1 MNDLHEARTLAEE
14 MFNDEGVQSTP
25 VEEPTSGAAESAPEE
40 TAEPVAEKTESVAL
54 ESVPGQMVEEA
65 IASAEMAAQT
75 AQQKTDELSQ
85 VTKQLA
91 EISRQNEELKS
102 TIEQMSQ
109 VQEEAIT
116 EQLLE
121 PPVFDAE
128 KILYG
133 DAESQAK
140 ALTEYQNK
148 LNEYNKAMI
157 RKDME
162 EELAPIME
170 FARQGMEARDKADA
184 LKAIKEAVPEMS
196 DIDSKAG
203 LLDTIIE
210 QNPFLSGSDKPM
222 EEKYIMAYMLA
233 RGVDAVNNPPVVPE
247 PPKEPTAQE
256 LMEYARNNKEFAE
269 MLAMEKIA
277 AVQSGQQVP
286 PLSASSGAVN
296 AAPTIQNE
304 PKNLEEATELFKNM
318 LRV

>member
-1 MNDLHEARTLAEE
+1 MNDLYEARTLAEE

-25 VEEPTSGAAESAPEE
+25 AEEPTTVAEE
-40 TAEPVAEKTESVAL
+40 TAPAETTESATENTEPTVL
-54 ESVPGQMVEEA
+54 ESVPAQMAEEA
-65 IASAEMAAQT
+65 ITSAEIAVQT
-75 AQQKTDELSQ
+75 AQQKDDELSQ
-85 VTKQLA
+85 VTRQLA

-109 VQEEAIT
+109 VQEEAIA
-116 EQLLE
+116 EQILE

-133 DAESQAK
+133 DAQSQAK

-162 EELAPIME
+162 AEFAPIME

-184 LKAIKEAVPEMS
+184 LKAIKESVPEMS
-196 DIDSKAG
+196 DIDSKVG

-233 RGVDAVNNPPVVPE
+233 RGVDAVNNPPAVPE

-318 LRV
+318 LRA